1 MRQNYYM
8 SKRSAK
14 RRIQYE
20 IGDAIEE
27 LVVHGGTTDKNFDQK
42 AEQILHDQAIS
53 RINQAKK
60 VEGRSAKKAHFK
72 QLFAEFKDGVN
83 KVLNS
88 K

>member
-1 MRQNYYM
+1 M

-42 AEQILHDQAIS
+42 AEQIFALHDQAIS

-60 VEGRSAKKAHFK
+60 
-72 QLFAEFKDGVN
+72 
-83 KVLNS
+83 
-88 K
+88 

>member
-1 MRQNYYM
+1 M

-27 LVVHGGTTDKNFDQK
+27 LVVHGGTTDTNFDQK
-42 AEQILHDQAIS
+42 AEQIFALHDQAIS
-53 RINQAKK
+53 RINKAKK

-72 QLFAEFKDGVN
+72 QLFSEFKDGVN